1 MNMFLFFPRLD
12 FDNFVIANPSSAGTN
27 IGSCSA
33 TDNFQLISPSGVNSP
48 VICGINTG
56 QHSKL

>member
-1 MNMFLFFPRLD
+1 LD

-33 TDNFQLISPSGVNSP
+33 TDNFQLVSPSGVNSP

-56 QHSKL
+56 QHSKF